1 VSRLEGTVALVT
13 GASSG
18 IGEAVALTL
27 AQEGA
32 TVALVARRRDR
43 LAALAARI
51 EAGGAS
57 ALAVEADL
65 TQGDAAEAA
74 VRRTVERFGRLD
86 ILVNSAGVM
95 FVDPTLDASAAE
107 WEQMFALNVLA
118 TMACTRAALP
128 HLLVAAGGAPRECA
142 DVVNIS
148 SVAGRVSRPGLGGYS
163 ASKHA
168 VCAFSESLRLEV
180 SAQNVRVSVV
190 EPGLVATDL
199 LKRGTPERVAH
210 MDARRERGEM
220 LEASDVA
227 EIVGFIVTRRAHLGI
242 NEILIRSTKQP

>member
-1 VSRLEGTVALVT
+1 MSRLDGTVALVT

-18 IGEAVALTL
+18 IGEAVALAL

-32 TVALVARRRDR
+32 SV
-43 LAALAARI
+43 ALAARRRERLEEVATRI
-51 EAGGAS
+51 AGNGGA

-65 TQGDAAEAA
+65 TQSGSAEAA
-74 VRRTVERFGRLD
+74 VRRTVEHFGRLD

-95 FVDPTLDASAAE
+95 FVDPTLDASPAE
-107 WEQMFALNVLA
+107 WEQMFALNVMA

-128 HLLVAAGGAPRECA
+128 HLLAAAGGAPRECA

-180 SAQNVRVSVV
+180 CARNVRVSVV

-199 LKRGTPERVAH
+199 LTRGTSERVAQ
-210 MDARRERGEM
+210 MAARRERGEM
-220 LEASDVA
+220 LETADIA
-227 EIVGFIVTRRAHLGI
+227 EIVGFIVTRRARLGV
-242 NEILIRSTKQP
+242 NEILVRSTKQP